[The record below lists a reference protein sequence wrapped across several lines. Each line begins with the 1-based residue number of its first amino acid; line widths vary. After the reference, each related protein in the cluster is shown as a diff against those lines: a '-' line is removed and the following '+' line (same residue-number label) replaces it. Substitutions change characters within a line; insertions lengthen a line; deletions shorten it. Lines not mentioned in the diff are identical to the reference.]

1 MELTGEI
8 LILLFA
14 VALLAG
20 WVDAIAGGGG
30 LIVLPTLML
39 VGLSPVQALATN
51 KCQGFVGT
59 LTATITLLLRR
70 QLPRQGLW
78 GLMLWTALGALLGTW
93 LIQRVETQWLSWAI
107 PLLLMTV
114 ALYFLLAPR
123 LGEQEQQARVS
134 HRIWSRTAVPM
145 IGFYDGFFGPGTG
158 SFFAASGVILRG
170 KTLVQATVVAKPLNF
185 TSNIVSLLL
194 FAFGGQVVWLAG
206 TVMMAGQVIGAYL
219 GTRSIFWGG
228 ARLIRPLVI
237 LMCVAMTVRHLIGLY
252 IS

>member
-1 MELTGEI
+1 MELSAEI
-8 LILLFA
+8 LILLFS

-59 LTATITLLLRR
+59 LTATLTLLVRR
-70 QLPRQGLW
+70 QLPVKGLPI
-78 GLMLWTALGALLGTW
+78 LMLWTAIGAGLGTW
-93 LIQRVETQWLSWAI
+93 LIQRIDTEWLSWAV
-107 PLLLMTV
+107 PVLLMSV
-114 ALYFLLAPR
+114 AVYFLMVPR
-123 LGEQEQQARVS
+123 LGETEQKPLISERL
-134 HRIWSRTAVPM
+134 WSRTAVPL

-170 KTLVQATVVAKPLNF
+170 RKLVQATVTAKPLNF
-185 TSNIVSLLL
+185 TSNIVSLVL
-194 FAFGGQVVWLAG
+194 FAFGGQVVWLVG
-206 TVMMAGQVIGAYL
+206 GVMMLGQILGAYL
-219 GTRSIFWGG
+219 GARSIFWGG

-237 LMCVAMTVRHLIGLY
+237 LMCVAMTVRHLISQFAG
-252 IS
+252 